1 MDTVRSAA
9 QRRELRAQ
17 LDHDLK
23 TPLAVII
30 GFGELVASR
39 GDEASRIEV
48 SRMIIE
54 AAERLSR
61 EIDAALDRLLGD

>member
-1 MDTVRSAA
+1 MSAEED
-9 QRRELRAQ
+9 REQLRAR
-17 LDHDLK
+17 LGHDLK

-30 GFGELVASR
+30 GYGELVASR
-39 GDEASRIEV
+39 ENEQSRLEA

-61 EIDAALDRLLGD
+61 EIDDALDLLLPG

>member
-1 MDTVRSAA
+1 MTAAAERVR
-9 QRRELRAQ
+9 LRAE
-17 LDHDLK
+17 LEHDLK

-30 GFGELVASR
+30 GYGELVAAR
-39 GDEASRIEV
+39 GDEPTRVEA

-61 EIDAALDRLLGD
+61 EIDAALARLLPD

>member
-1 MDTVRSAA
+1 MSAEED
-9 QRRELRAQ
+9 REQLRAR
-17 LDHDLK
+17 LGHDLK

-30 GFGELVASR
+30 GYGELVASR
-39 GDEASRIEV
+39 EDEQSRLEA

-61 EIDAALDRLLGD
+61 EIDDALDLLLPG

>member
-1 MDTVRSAA
+1 MSIEED
-9 QRRELRAQ
+9 REQLRAR
-17 LDHDLK
+17 LGHDLK

-30 GFGELVASR
+30 GYGELVATR
-39 GDEASRIEV
+39 ADEESRIEA

-61 EIDAALDRLLGD
+61 EIDEALDLLLPG